1 MHEQMNLHVMAK
13 MEHFWTRH
21 KNVEIDCACL
31 EEERRILRKE
41 NEAVKEKLKQYLQ
54 EVAISNGRI
63 GSTKERLRPNSM
75 KIENDAVLGEPAR
88 KPSIIRR
95 PVTGVEGNLSVAV
108 RSRSLLQPKIKTPQI
123 HTFYGC

>member
-1 MHEQMNLHVMAK
+1 
-13 MEHFWTRH
+13 MEHFWTRY

-41 NEAVKEKLKQYLQ
+41 NETLKEKLKQYVQ
-54 EVAISNGRI
+54 EVTISNGRV

-75 KIENDAVLGEPAR
+75 KIDNGVVFGDATK
-88 KPSIIRR
+88 KPIDMRR

-108 RSRSLLQPKIKTPQI
+108 RSKNLLQVKIKTPQI
-123 HTFYGC
+123 HTYYGR

>member
-1 MHEQMNLHVMAK
+1 MAK

-54 EVAISNGRI
+54 EVAISNGRV
-63 GSTKERLRPNSM
+63 GSTRERLRPNSM
-75 KIENDAVLGEPAR
+75 KIANDVVIGEPT
-88 KPSIIRR
+88 KKLLPIRR

-108 RSRSLLQPKIKTPQI
+108 RSRSLLQPKVKMPQI